1 MRIVGSLPNLA
12 DARLSGSARN
22 RGSAKQSLEHVVPD
36 PIRFMVDLLRGTAS
50 RRWLSALLVVAALPG
65 CMTVRIESPAAE
77 VRVLRH
83 VGLLRIELPPHD
95 KALVGALSGFG
106 LAGTP
111 LGWSAGYTRQR
122 WAAMGPQC
130 RAVLWVEQGEVDPAT
145 RAALSAVAGVCLAEE
160 RRAAEPFAET
170 ATDRGESS
178 IARKET
184 TP

>member
-1 MRIVGSLPNLA
+1 M
-12 DARLSGSARN
+12 
-22 RGSAKQSLEHVVPD
+22 PD
-36 PIRFMVDLLRGTAS
+36 PIRFVVDLLCGMTPRRG
-50 RRWLSALLVVAALPG
+50 LSTLLAVAALPG

-145 RAALSAVAGVCLAEE
+145 RAALSGVAGVCLVEE
-160 RRAAEPFAET
+160 RRAAESFAE
-170 ATDRGESS
+170 AAAHSGESS
-178 IARKET
+178 TARKET